1 MEMPDDVLPVPAVLM
16 FSILLLSS
24 DNFTS
29 PVSGVAVGMEKG
41 TCGSATPP
49 PAQAARAAASGS
61 KDRALYFIAYSI
73 LMMC

>member
-16 FSILLLSS
+16 FSMFALSV
-24 DNFTS
+24 DNVTS
-29 PVSGVAVGMEKG
+29 AGNGVAVGMEKG

-49 PAQAARAAASGS
+49 AQAARAAASGS
-61 KDRALYFIAYSI
+61 KDRDLYFIAYSI

>member
-1 MEMPDDVLPVPAVLM
+1 MEMPDVLPVSAVLM

-29 PVSGVAVGMEKG
+29 PVGSGVAVGMDTG

-49 PAQAARAAASGS
+49 PAQAARAATSGS